1 MEYFLMMEQYKSMI
15 APTIDGVLGLRCST
29 ADVNTRQ
36 ILMQDKWITKN
47 PSDALFALDG
57 LIL

>member
-1 MEYFLMMEQYKSMI
+1 MMEQYKSMI